1 MPKVLLIGWL
11 NIQDEKFQCEQ
22 CGKCFGFESK
32 IKRHRTTTHTK
43 SNVEFKFNCEQC
55 GRLFEDEQ
63 KLSSH
68 SLAHTAERTLP
79 CDECQKSFK
88 LKSHLRVRKLT
99 HKEKN
104 IQCNHCPKMFSDG
117 YLLNVHLKT
126 THTPLNI
133 SCSNCKKAFGQKSDL
148 KVHMRRHIGDKAFL
162 LYQM

>member
-1 MPKVLLIGWL
+1 MPLTAQLLRNFVRFLLRRKERRAKCGILQELWGIFSEEFKLQILVRVNAVGVQTASKEQGLPKVLLIGWM

-79 CDECQKSFK
+79 CDEWW
-88 LKSHLRVRKLT
+88 
-99 HKEKN
+99 
-104 IQCNHCPKMFSDG
+104 
-117 YLLNVHLKT
+117 
-126 THTPLNI
+126 
-133 SCSNCKKAFGQKSDL
+133 
-148 KVHMRRHIGDKAFL
+148 
-162 LYQM
+162 